1 MKAKLLVEERI
12 GYTDGAFLKMVVW
25 EVPQP
30 VPPSQHLYK
39 YSFAYIE
46 AGERVIGYD
55 NERGESERSGDG
67 RGAAAGDHR
76 HIGDAEEAVAFVSI
90 SDLIRRFM
98 TDVEAWREN
107 RGGRR

>member
-55 NERGESERSGDG
+55 NERGK
-67 RGAAAGDHR
+67 GDHR
-76 HIGDAEEAVAFVSI
+76 HIGDAEETVAFVSI
-90 SDLIRRFM
+90 LDLIRRFM
-98 TDVEAWREN
+98 TDVETWREN

>member
-25 EVPQP
+25 EVPQS

-55 NERGESERSGDG
+55 NERGK
-67 RGAAAGDHR
+67 GDHC
-76 HIGDAEEAVAFVSI
+76 HIGDVEETVAFVSI
-90 SDLIRRFM
+90 LDLIRRFM
-98 TDVEAWREN
+98 TDVETWREN

>member
-55 NERGESERSGDG
+55 NERGK
-67 RGAAAGDHR
+67 GDHR
-76 HIGDAEEAVAFVSI
+76 HIGDAEETVALCQF
-90 SDLIRRFM
+90 
-98 TDVEAWREN
+98 
-107 RGGRR
+107 